1 MTATLTPE
9 PFERIEGQRLYGS
22 FLYITLNGSQDV
34 DGVVRAL
41 MTAADLIQ
49 HHMTDEQL
57 TGDTLGAVIARVR
70 PLKAAIPNREGAT
83 HVMDWLAQVVP
94 TKEEPEASKK

>member
-1 MTATLTPE
+1 MA
-9 PFERIEGQRLYGS
+9 FERVEGDRLYGS
-22 FLYITLNGSQDV
+22 FLYVTLDGSQDV

-41 MTAADLIQ
+41 MTAADFIQ

-57 TGDTLGAVIARVR
+57 TGRALGAVIARVR
-70 PLKAAIPNREGAT
+70 PLKAAIPEREGAT

-94 TKEEPEASKK
+94 T